1 MLKYFERYNGPIPR
15 IQSFLDTAILIPFL
29 QSHRCLFSAAS
40 HRTIPTLACYGCLS
54 IRIVIQLHHHHH
66 HKISTAPFVDLLC
79 FSNEY
84 WCPEW
89 WSKRRPCTLVQ
100 TNLVGAASPDCCLC
114 FPLMTFEHDMYLSP
128 QHL

>member
-1 MLKYFERYNGPIPR
+1 MFISGVVLVYDNNDDE
-15 IQSFLDTAILIPFL
+15 D
-29 QSHRCLFSAAS
+29 
-40 HRTIPTLACYGCLS
+40 
-54 IRIVIQLHHHHH
+54 HHHH

-100 TNLVGAASPDCCLC
+100 TNLVGAPSPDFRLC
-114 FPLMTFEHDMYLSP
+114 FPLMTYEGCSAGPRPLGDEPYM
-128 QHL
+128 HL